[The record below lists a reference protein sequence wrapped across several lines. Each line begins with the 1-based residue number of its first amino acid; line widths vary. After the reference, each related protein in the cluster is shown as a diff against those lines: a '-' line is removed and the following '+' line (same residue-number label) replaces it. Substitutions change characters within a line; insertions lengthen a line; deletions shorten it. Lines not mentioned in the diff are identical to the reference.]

1 MNEKIHQALENIQ
14 NQLRQH
20 EGKITGKELQP
31 ALEMLKKEI
40 ENNIEIVVEEKNAFN
55 LFFEKLAYNEN
66 GKGKYPGLAFLL
78 AAIEFHRLNKVETLK
93 KIDELA
99 TQIVRE
105 ITRRLWENSELALSP
120 LQKISNAC
128 RDSQSFLTQKLAS
141 TYVFEIKASTL
152 NESEKKTLIEF
163 IAHNKS

>member
-1 MNEKIHQALENIQ
+1 MNEKIRQALENIQ

-40 ENNIEIVVEEKNAFN
+40 ENNIEIAAEEKDAFD
-55 LFFEKLAYNEN
+55 LFFEKLSYNEN
-66 GKGKYPGLAFLL
+66 GKGKHPGLAFLL
-78 AAIEFHRLNKVETLK
+78 AAIDFHRLNKVETLK
-93 KIDELA
+93 KMEDL
-99 TQIVRE
+99 TSQIVKE
-105 ITRRLWENSELALSP
+105 ITRRMWENSELVLSP

-128 RDSQSFLTQKLAS
+128 RDSQSFLTPKLAS
-141 TYVFEIKASTL
+141 TYEFEIKASTL

-163 IAHNKS
+163 ATKTTG